1 MGEPARENKMGVMPI
16 NRLLLNMALPMIAS
30 MLVQALYNVVDS
42 VFVAKL
48 SEDALNAVSLAFPVQ
63 SLMIAVSVGTG
74 VGINALLSRSLGQK
88 DQERANK
95 TAMNGMLLGAISCL
109 VFTVLGLTCARLFY
123 AVQTDITTIVDY
135 GADYLSIC
143 CGVSVG
149 LFLSVTCE
157 RLLQATGRTFYTMIT
172 QGTGAII
179 NIILDPILIFGLF
192 GFPRM
197 EVAGAAVATVTGQIV
212 AAVAAIILNQ
222 KKNHEVKINMK
233 GFRPSVEVIAQIYE
247 IGIPSI
253 VMQAISSVMTYGM
266 NLILISFSATAT
278 AVFGIYFKLQSFIFM
293 PVFGLNNGVIPIVA
307 YNYGA
312 QKRDRVLS
320 AIRHVITY
328 AVVIM
333 ILGLVIFQTIPDK
346 LLMMFSASETML
358 AIGVPALRTISLSFL
373 LAGFCIAAGS
383 VFQALGKSI
392 YSMYVSVARQLVV
405 LLPVAYALS
414 RLGRVELVWWAIPIA
429 ELMSLAMTVICMIH
443 INKNIISKIGKNS

>member
-1 MGEPARENKMGVMPI
+1 MGIMPI
-16 NRLLLNMALPMIAS
+16 PKLLFTMSLPLILS
-30 MLVQALYNVVDS
+30 MLVQALYNIVDS
-42 VFVAKL
+42 VFVAQIN
-48 SEDALNAVSLAFPVQ
+48 ENALTAVSMAFPIQ
-63 SLMIAVSVGTG
+63 SLMIAVGVGTAVG
-74 VGINALLSRSLGQK
+74 VNALLARSLGAK
-88 DQERANK
+88 DMDRVNK
-95 TAMNGMLLGAISCL
+95 IAENAVFLAVMSYL
-109 VFTVLGLTCARLFY
+109 VFLLIGLLLSEPFFRS
-123 AVQTDITTIVDY
+123 QTDIEEIVQY
-135 GADYLSIC
+135 GKQYLTIC
-143 CGVSVG
+143 CCTSFGIFVQIM
-149 LFLSVTCE
+149 FE
-157 RLLQATGRTFYTMIT
+157 RMLQATGKTFYTMIT

-333 ILGLVIFQTIPDK
+333 ILGLVIFQTMPDK

-383 VFQALGKSI
+383 VFQALGKAVFSMIVSI
-392 YSMYVSVARQLVV
+392 MRQLCA
-405 LLPVAYALS
+405 LIPVAYILAKFCGLS
-414 RLGRVELVWWAIPIA
+414 AVWWAIPIA
-429 ELMSLAMTVICMIH
+429 EVISLIFSLSFLVVV
-443 INKNIISKIGKNS
+443 NRSIIQKIPEE